1 MEISVCYVCVDVWFR
16 QHLILHFWL
25 HFSIHSSN
33 DKQFSVNRTLFLL
46 SQDMENIYWCDQVK
60 KTKDRKVVEDGD
72 WTTKRKIY
80 EWMDE
85 WIMHIYSV
93 LLCIAVHLKRF
104 TIMCVCGGGGL
115 SPQPPPVCSI
125 HLDDATAATGQRH
138 QYTHHTPATGG
149 EERVIEPIK
158 WMLSPHTSY
167 RWRGKRVIKCKE
179 RKDHMRKRKE

>member
-1 MEISVCYVCVDVWFR
+1 MCVGVWFR
-16 QHLILHFWL
+16 QHLILHFWQ
-25 HFSIHSSN
+25 HFSINSSN

-85 WIMHIYSV
+85 WIMHIYIYSA

-104 TIMCVCGGGGL
+104 TIMCVCVCGGGL
-115 SPQPPPVCSI
+115 SSTPTSVQHPLGWCDGCHRTTAPVRS
-125 HLDDATAATGQRH
+125 T
-138 QYTHHTPATGG
+138 
-149 EERVIEPIK
+149 
-158 WMLSPHTSY
+158 HTSY
-167 RWRGKRVIKCKE
+167 RWRGERVIKCKE